1 MRRLLSLLTFILLT
15 AAAAAYAQAGA
26 DPKKHFA
33 GRHETLKTDVPAT
46 KDGVNARPETVRPL
60 DRSAYA
66 AGLKTQAVSF
76 RLTDQRQVITRTIGG
91 GLLLRV
97 VKERSAS
104 QQDFG
109 WRVEVVRKP
118 YLRSSRNLL
127 YHSRRTLGAHP
138 SQVYAWHVTTGE
150 FPNVRVLGVWGRP
163 LNIRIELIDPVAEGD
178 GSDSKFVS
186 GEIRI
191 SWEAKQNR

>member
-1 MRRLLSLLTFILLT
+1 MRRLRTLLTFILLT
-15 AAAAAYAQAGA
+15 VAAAYAQAEA
-26 DPKKHFA
+26 ELKKHFD
-33 GRHETLKTDVPAT
+33 GRRVELQRDVPAT
-46 KDGVNARPETVRPL
+46 KGGVNDRAETERPL

-66 AGLKTQAVSF
+66 AGLKGQGMSF
-76 RLTDQRQVITRTIGG
+76 RLTDKRRVITRDIGG

-97 VKERSAS
+97 VKERSTS

-163 LNIRIELIDPVAEGD
+163 VNIRIELIDPVAEGVGPD
-178 GSDSKFVS
+178 GKFVS

-191 SWEAKQNR
+191 SWEEKQNR